1 MAREMKDSGVEWIG
15 QIPNNWKINK
25 LNRIFE
31 TITDYVASGSFA
43 DLAKNVTYLDL
54 PNYARLIR
62 TADVSGKR
70 DSIQPVYINEHSY
83 NFLKNS
89 NLFGGELILPNI
101 GAIGDVYL
109 VPKLYEKMSL
119 APNLIMLRTSQN
131 ILYYY
136 YLFLS
141 SLGKKMLLNL
151 SQSTAQPKFNK
162 TQLRQLKVLEP
173 TIKEQE
179 KIANYLDKKVT
190 DIDLIIEKTK
200 ATIEDYKKYKQSIIT
215 EAVTKG
221 LNPNVEMKDSRIEW
235 IGQIPKHWKIRKI
248 KSFLSIISKGTT
260 PKEISSNKSEKY
272 KIKYIKSEN
281 ISNGLVINIPEFYI
295 TSEVNEELKRSQLQE
310 DILFVIAGAGIGK
323 TAIMPLTLLPANT
336 NQAVSFLRLQERYQG
351 YKRYLWY
358 FLQSNILKIYIEL
371 FSVQSAQP
379 NLSMENLSNLKISL
393 PEIFEIDNIVAYLD
407 KKVSE
412 IDNLIAKKES
422 LINEME
428 EYKKSL
434 IYECVTGKKEII

>member
-1 MAREMKDSGVEWIG
+1 MAREMKDSGIEWIG
-15 QIPNNWKINK
+15 EIPKDWEVGKIKNICSLYVGNSIKDNEKQNYQDKVNAIPYISTKDININNAIINYENGMYTKIDDSNFKIAKKNSTLLCIEGGSAGKKISYLLQDVSFVNK
-25 LNRIFE
+25 LCCFE
-31 TITDYVASGSFA
+31 GKENVIKKYLYYFIKSESFKSEFKLNISG
-43 DLAKNVTYLDL
+43 
-54 PNYARLIR
+54 LIGG
-62 TADVSGKR
+62 VS
-70 DSIQPVYINEHSY
+70 QNL
-83 NFLKNS
+83 LKNFS
-89 NLFGGELILPNI
+89 VIIP
-101 GAIGDVYL
+101 
-109 VPKLYEKMSL
+109 SL
-119 APNLIMLRTSQN
+119 
-131 ILYYY
+131 
-136 YLFLS
+136 
-141 SLGKKMLLNL
+141 
-151 SQSTAQPKFNK
+151 
-162 TQLRQLKVLEP
+162 E
-173 TIKEQE
+173 EQE

-200 ATIEDYKKYKQSIIT
+200 TTIEDYKKYKQSIIT

-221 LNPNVEMKDSRIEW
+221 LNPNVKMKNSGIEW
-235 IGQIPKHWKIRKI
+235 IGEIPKHWRIRKI

-281 ISNGLVINIPEFYI
+281 ISNGLVINTPEFYI

-336 NQAVSFLRLQERYQG
+336 NQAVSFLRLQERYKG

-393 PEIFEIDNIVAYLD
+393 PEIFEIDNIVSYLD
-407 KKVSE
+407 KKIAE